1 MFKDAIGTGK
11 KDDPLKSLLFGLG
24 VLAIKIS
31 VAGII
36 IFGITYMSDKLNP
49 KPSSIPAR
57 YQMNTN
63 GAL

>member
-11 KDDPLKSLLFGLG
+11 KDDLLKSLLFGLG

-36 IFGITYMSDKLNP
+36 IFGITYVSDKLNP

-57 YQMNTN
+57 YQMKTK